1 MHGSHID
8 EDHCYARPSS
18 EQKNNQENSENFE
31 NQFANDHGYTA
42 KPTTTTTTS
51 SSSTSVLKPKVQP
64 QPKVITPKAKN
75 NRKITEHPVKPEKDV
90 TAILQPRKTYKQR
103 ATREEFDII
112 YKFLTKGLDLED
124 IR

>member
-42 KPTTTTTTS
+42 KPTTTTT

-75 NRKITEHPVKPEKDV
+75 NRKITEPVKPEKDV